1 MKTNV
6 KLILISLVVLILAA
20 ACGSNKKE
28 PVVVAPRRNPL
39 MLAQDASSNGM
50 KAFTDK
56 SYVEAITNFGEA
68 VDLYNEAAITAALT
82 DSIPQNIEKMNLNI
96 ATTHIR
102 MAEESL
108 EDQIF
113 VEAVAHYDSALVI
126 YKSLAPLT
134 KTKAE
139 LDSEILALYKN
150 LAVANEKAG
159 NFETAITNINQ
170 ILAVNPGDEDM
181 LNYKFTI
188 LNNDIKDET
197 RAFKVLQDYAE
208 ASDDPTAYRM
218 LADKFN
224 DKGNKVKAG
233 EYYEKALALKQDAN
247 TYSAVA
253 NFYRSNDQWAKS
265 NEVLSKLV
273 AINPDQATLLTA
285 YRLMGDNYNKLN
297 NKAKMAEY
305 FEKALNIE
313 SDEKIALLLASYY
326 NGLKNYNKVITYS
339 TIVLRTNG
347 SSSDALML
355 RGLAYYNLKRNAEAK
370 ADLTR
375 IQNDPKYGKQVQS
388 LLKAIK

>member
-1 MKTNV
+1 MKNNA
-6 KLILISLVVLILAA
+6 KLILISLVVLIMTA
-20 ACGSNKKE
+20 ACSSNKKE
-28 PVVVAPRRNPL
+28 PVVVEPPRNPI

-50 KAFTDK
+50 KAFADK
-56 SYVEAITNFGEA
+56 FYTEAITNFSEA
-68 VDLYNEAAITAALT
+68 IALYNEVAVTAAPT

-96 ATTHIR
+96 ATSHLR

-113 VEAVAHYDSALVI
+113 NEAVAHYDTALVI

-134 KTKAE
+134 KPKTE
-139 LDSEILALYKN
+139 LDAEILVLYRN
-150 LAVANEKAG
+150 LAVANQKAG
-159 NFETAITNINQ
+159 NFETAINNIDQ
-170 ILAVNPGDEDM
+170 VLAVEPGNEDM
-181 LNYKFTI
+181 LNYKFSI

-197 RAFKVLQDYAE
+197 RAFRVLQDYAE
-208 ASDDPTAYRM
+208 ASNDPTAYRM
-218 LADKFN
+218 LADKLN
-224 DKGNKVKAG
+224 EKGDKVKAG
-233 EYYEKALALKQDAN
+233 EYYERALSIKQDAN

-253 NFYRSNDQWAKS
+253 NFYRSNNQWAKS
-265 NEVLSKLV
+265 NEVLIKLV
-273 AINPDQATLLTA
+273 ETNPDQATLLTA

-313 SDEKIALLLASYY
+313 SDDKIALLLASYY
-326 NGLKNYNKVITYS
+326 NGLKNHNKVITYS
-339 TIVLRTNG
+339 TMVLRSNSG
-347 SSSDALML
+347 NNDALML

-388 LLKAIK
+388 ILKAIK

>member
-6 KLILISLVVLILAA
+6 KLILVSLVVLILAT
-20 ACGSNKKE
+20 ACSSNKKE
-28 PVVVAPRRNPL
+28 PVVVEPPRNPL
-39 MLAQDASSNGM
+39 LLAHDASSNGM

-56 SYVEAITNFGEA
+56 FYTEAITNFGEA
-68 VDLYNEAAITAALT
+68 ITLYNEAVVTASPT

-96 ATTHIR
+96 ATSHLR
-102 MAEESL
+102 MAEERL

-113 VEAVAHYDSALVI
+113 NEAVAHYDTALVI
-126 YKSLAPLT
+126 YKSLVPLT
-134 KTKAE
+134 KTKSE
-139 LDSEILALYKN
+139 LDAEILVLYKN

-159 NFETAITNINQ
+159 NFEIAINNIDQ
-170 ILAVNPGDEDM
+170 VLAANPGDEDM

-208 ASDDPTAYRM
+208 ASNDPTAYRM
-218 LADKFN
+218 LADKLN
-224 DKGNKVKAG
+224 EKGDKVKAG
-233 EYYEKALALKQDAN
+233 EYYERALALKQDAN

-265 NEVLSKLV
+265 NEVLLKLV
-273 AINPDQATLLTA
+273 ETNPDQAVMLTA
-285 YRLMGDNYNKLN
+285 YRLIGDNYNKLN

-326 NGLKNYNKVITYS
+326 NGLKNYNKVITYAS
-339 TIVLRTNG
+339 IVLRSNS

-370 ADLTR
+370 ADLNR